1 MLSQHLGYIE
11 RMSERRSIFISK
23 LTIFLDYAISSLSRD
38 TWRSPGNFSVIAF
51 AHDTT
56 RSTVDGK
63 ANYSRLTDSLL
74 DEFERQGHNVGS
86 FALWGSRMTNSKAW
100 RNPRSI
106 NRAALL
112 AWLGSVLLR
121 IVWNGKFYF
130 RNVGPCQEALYR
142 RIIRTSGARIVISV
156 SPPIPLLKAC
166 HSLGVVSAEVIHG
179 FGYRELPTAY
189 KDRPGTELPTFVL
202 ARDGIT
208 ANSMKPLASEGV
220 GVITLDP
227 FPRAGVE
234 HSPNPFATSL
244 NSSSDSP
251 LPRQGSRKVLV
262 AVSHGGR
269 LDKPHFDLDL
279 FKALLSHST
288 DLIFW
293 TVRLHP
299 VQASSARFRGFRQE
313 LARQLARYPNVEL
326 QESNRIDVRDAILSS
341 DVLVTHF
348 SEIVYEAA
356 LLKVPSRIL
365 IEQPARP
372 EFDRFRN
379 YPELEKAG
387 VLAHLPIDIP
397 SCVKSILDAVAPVDY
412 TFSKNSLSTS
422 EVVSLLRRADS
433 SRGGFSACRGR

>member
-1 MLSQHLGYIE
+1 MG
-11 RMSERRSIFISK
+11 ERRSVFISK
-23 LTIFLDYAISSLSRD
+23 LAIFLDYAISSLSRD
-38 TWRSPGNFSVIAF
+38 TWRSPGSFSVIAF

-74 DEFERQGHNVGS
+74 DEFERQGHKVGS
-86 FALWGSRMTNSKAW
+86 FALWGSRVTDSKAW

-106 NRAALL
+106 NRAALF
-112 AWLGSVLLR
+112 AWLGSVFLR
-121 IVWNGKFYF
+121 LVRKGKFDF

-142 RIIRTSGARIVISV
+142 RIIRISGARIVISV

-189 KDRPGTELPTFVL
+189 KDRPGTELPTFVI
-202 ARDGIT
+202 ARDGVT
-208 ANSMKPLASEGV
+208 AKSMKPLASEGV

-227 FPRAGVE
+227 FPAARVE
-234 HSPNPFATSL
+234 HSPNPFGPRA

-251 LPRQGSRKVLV
+251 LPRQGPRKVLV
-262 AVSHGGR
+262 AVSHGGH
-269 LDKPHFDLDL
+269 LDKPHFDLAL
-279 FKALLSHST
+279 FKRLVSESGELV
-288 DLIFW
+288 FW

-299 VQASSARFRGFRQE
+299 VQASSARFKSFRQE
-313 LARQLARYPNVEL
+313 LAGELARYPNVEL
-326 QESNRIDVRDAILSS
+326 QESNRIDARDAILSS

-356 LLKVPSRIL
+356 LLRVPSRIL

-372 EFDRFRN
+372 EFDRFRS
-379 YPELEKAG
+379 YPELVKAG
-387 VLAHLPIDIP
+387 ALAQLPKHIP
-397 SCVKSILDAVAPVDY
+397 SCVKSILEAVAPAEY
-412 TFSKNSLSTS
+412 ALSKNSLSTS

-433 SRGGFSACRGR
+433 SRGGFSAYHGR